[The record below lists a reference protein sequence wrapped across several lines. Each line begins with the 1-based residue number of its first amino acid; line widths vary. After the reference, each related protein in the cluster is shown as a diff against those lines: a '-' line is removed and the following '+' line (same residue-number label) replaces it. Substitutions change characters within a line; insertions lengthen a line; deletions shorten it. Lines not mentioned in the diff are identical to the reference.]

1 MFSRLSSLNPFS
13 KKKNQPQS
21 TQSTSWYNIYKN
33 ENIIKKPIGVS
44 NGHAFGNELEM
55 VFDDYEQYKNQ
66 DFKNIKEDN
75 IWNIIK
81 NLIML

>member
-44 NGHAFGNELEM
+44 NGHAFGNE
-55 VFDDYEQYKNQ
+55 
-66 DFKNIKEDN
+66 
-75 IWNIIK
+75 
-81 NLIML
+81 